1 MKIIVHMGF
10 VTLLAG
16 CMFVGTGCHT
26 NRVHGVLPR
35 TGELFMSTR
44 ASVEEN
50 NGVPIVYTG
59 INYAPTIIVP
69 VVCVPAG
76 FVVGILDQFVCSPVW
91 DVLCIPADLTIPTA
105 KMKIVNTAGEPVRD
119 SFAYCAGR
127 HDANSDGVIQFK
139 LMRML
144 GNPASVTINAADYPS
159 CTYSVPRDNKEHT
172 YVLLNREEFWKKLRE
187 DEAQREKQRREEM
200 AWERVK
206 RDGDV
211 NSFAYWRLVLNGPHG
226 RLAEAELH
234 HDDVRSK
241 EFKHVTFMLS
251 RLRNQITTENLNYL
265 FSLIERRPEL
275 AHEWSFLYVA
285 PAVQMTRLEANR
297 AFALKLAED
306 KRTTRPLLAV
316 ISRDDTPEE
325 YRRGVIENP
334 KLAYC
339 RNEIENFI
347 RRRQAMNE
355 QQNETKPR
363 SGQSAH

>member
-1 MKIIVHMGF
+1 MKLNVKRRPAMLLVAIVC
-10 VTLLAG
+10 LCLASG
-16 CMFVGTGCHT
+16 CYT

-59 INYAPTIIVP
+59 IYYAPTIIVP

-159 CTYSVPRDNKEHT
+159 CTYSVPRDNK
-172 YVLLNREEFWKKLRE
+172 
-187 DEAQREKQRREEM
+187 
-200 AWERVK
+200 
-206 RDGDV
+206 
-211 NSFAYWRLVLNGPHG
+211 
-226 RLAEAELH
+226 
-234 HDDVRSK
+234 
-241 EFKHVTFMLS
+241 S
-251 RLRNQITTENLNYL
+251 RLC
-265 FSLIERRPEL
+265 
-275 AHEWSFLYVA
+275 H
-285 PAVQMTRLEANR
+285 
-297 AFALKLAED
+297 
-306 KRTTRPLLAV
+306 
-316 ISRDDTPEE
+316 
-325 YRRGVIENP
+325 
-334 KLAYC
+334 
-339 RNEIENFI
+339 
-347 RRRQAMNE
+347 
-355 QQNETKPR
+355 
-363 SGQSAH
+363 H